1 MTASDVRSYLS
12 SISKL
17 KHDIYS
23 QIETLEEVRNHAEKT
38 TVSFNLA
45 SGGSSYRSSLIEKYT
60 IQIVTIKDKLS
71 KNISTLIETESNAIR
86 IIYLLSDPFKRGV
99 LIRCFIVGQT
109 IEATA
114 EDLGYSRRHILRL
127 IKQSTEDLAS
137 VVSPEDLSLSTF
149 TS

>member
-17 KHDIYS
+17 KHDINS

-38 TVSFNLA
+38 TVSFNLV

-60 IQIVTIKDKLS
+60 IQLVTIKEKLYE
-71 KNISTLIETESNAIR
+71 NISTLIETESNAIR

-149 TS
+149 AS